1 MRVLLVEED
10 AATAARI
17 GGLLAG
23 EGCAVT
29 HAPTGEV
36 ALNLTRTDGAFD
48 LLMVDVREG
57 KTGSALAP
65 YLRNEHSLPVV
76 FIMSLSERD
85 ALEWTVPIHCLG
97 CIIKESQDAV
107 LQFALRALLG
117 SLTPPGFRGLFAHH
131 TAMLLLV
138 SPSDGAITDANDAA
152 VKFYGYP
159 RDTLLGMKI
168 FDINQLPPDEVR
180 RVMTAVGQQRHAYF
194 VFPHRL
200 ANGEIR
206 QVEVYSSPIEMEGQP
221 LLLSILHDI
230 TERRQTQRALKVSEE
245 KFSQAFHRSPDAV
258 TINRLEDGLYVDVNQ
273 GFTAILG
280 YEAEEV
286 LGRSSVQGDLGIWA
300 RQEDRT
306 RLLRILE
313 ERGEAVGFEAS
324 FRRKDGSTI
333 VGLMSARIIEIDGVK
348 HNLAITRDISERKR
362 MEEELAEQNE
372 RLAVTLESM
381 GDGVIATDQDK
392 KVLLINKAA
401 EDLTGWEEG
410 SALGRG
416 LVEVLP
422 IADRETGKPCEDP
435 EAVALASGLGAAS
448 SHGVL
453 LLSRD
458 GREHIVEINGS
469 LIHDMESRAIGTV
482 LIFRDVTLREKMEER
497 LQTADK
503 LESISLLAGG
513 IAHDFNNI
521 LTGVLGNLSLAGLE
535 VPRDS
540 ELHQRLDEAER
551 ATLRARDL
559 TRQLLTFAR
568 GGAPVKR
575 LTRVD
580 RVVREAAVFAA
591 RGSAAFVSVEVAD
604 DLWPAEVDEGQVGQ
618 VIRNI
623 VINAVQAMPS
633 GGGITVSMNN
643 TAVEPESAH
652 PLPPGPYV
660 RIAIRDEG
668 IGIPDKL
675 LKKIFDPYFTT
686 KQAGSGLGLAT
697 SYSIVRNHQGHIEVS
712 SVPGEGSTF
721 VIYLP
726 ASKDGEVSRE
736 AQETLESSI
745 RGRKVLVM
753 DDEEKVRTIVIQML
767 KVLGFPA
774 TGARDGAAALELFET
789 ARQDGTPYD
798 LVILDLTIA
807 GGMGGRE
814 AMAGLLALDPRA
826 RVVVS
831 SGYSNDPILA
841 NYREYGFR
849 AVLPKPYMMKDLTR
863 VLREVFEG

>member
-10 AATAARI
+10 AAMAARI
-17 GGLLAG
+17 GGLLVD

-29 HAPTGEV
+29 HAPTGEA
-36 ALNLTRTDGAFD
+36 ALGLTRTDGAFD
-48 LLMVDVREG
+48 LLMVDLHEAAA
-57 KTGSALAP
+57 SPLAP
-65 YLRNEHSLPVV
+65 FLRDEHSLPVI
-76 FIMSLSERD
+76 FIASLAEQGS
-85 ALEWTVPIHCLG
+85 LEWTVPPHYLG
-97 CIIKESQDAV
+97 CLIKESHDAV
-107 LQFALRALLG
+107 LRLALRALLRG
-117 SLTPPGFRGLFAHH
+117 LTSPGFRELFAHH
-131 TAMLLLV
+131 TAMMLLV
-138 SPSDGAITDANDAA
+138 SPSDGAIAEANDAA
-152 VKFYGYP
+152 VRFYGYP

-168 FDINQLPPDEVR
+168 FDINQLPPEEVR
-180 RVMTAVGQQRHAYF
+180 RKMTAVGQQRHTYF

-200 ANGEIR
+200 ATGEIR
-206 QVEVYSSPIEMEGQP
+206 QVEVYSSPIEMDGRQ
-221 LLLSILHDI
+221 LLLSIIHDI
-230 TERRQTQRALKVSEE
+230 TERWQAQRALKVSEE
-245 KFSQAFHRSPDAV
+245 KFSQAFHGSPDAV
-258 TINRLEDGLYVDVNQ
+258 TINRLEDGLYVEVNQ
-273 GFTAILG
+273 GFTTILG
-280 YEAEEV
+280 YTAEEV
-286 LGRSSVQGDLGIWA
+286 LGRSSVPGDLGIWA
-300 RQEDRT
+300 GKEDRA

-313 ERGEAVGFEAS
+313 ERGEVIGFEAL

-333 VGLMSARIIEIDGVK
+333 VGLMSARVIEIDGVK

-372 RLAVTLESM
+372 RLAVTLESI
-381 GDGVIATDQDK
+381 GDGVIATDQRK

-401 EDLTGWEEG
+401 EALTGWEDG
-410 SALGRG
+410 SALGRR

-422 IADRETGKPCEDP
+422 IADRVTGKPWEDP

-448 SHGVL
+448 SHGAL

-458 GREHIVEINGS
+458 GREHVVEINGS

-482 LIFRDVTLREKMEER
+482 LIFRDVTLREKMEEK

-521 LTGVLGNLSLAGLE
+521 LTGVLGNLSLAGLD

-580 RVVREAAVFAA
+580 RVVREAAVFAS
-591 RGSAAFVSVEVAD
+591 RGSAVFVGVEVAD
-604 DLWPAEVDEGQVGQ
+604 DLWPAEVDEGQVSQ
-618 VIRNI
+618 VIQNI

-633 GGGITVSMNN
+633 GGAITVSMSN
-643 TAVEPESAH
+643 AVVEPGNAH
-652 PLPPGPYV
+652 PLLPGPYV

-668 IGIPDKL
+668 IGIPEKL

-697 SYSIVRNHQGHIEVS
+697 SYSIVRNHQGHIEVIS
-712 SVPGEGSTF
+712 APGQGSTF
-721 VIYLP
+721 IIHLP
-726 ASKDGEVSRE
+726 AVKNGQVSRE
-736 AQETLESSI
+736 ARETLESSI
-745 RGRKVLVM
+745 RGRNVLVM
-753 DDEEKVRTIVIQML
+753 DDEEEVRAIAIQML
-767 KVLGFPA
+767 KVLGFPS
-774 TGARDGAAALELFET
+774 TGARDGAAALELFKA
-789 ARQDGTPYD
+789 ARQEGAPYD
-798 LVILDLTIA
+798 LVILDLTVA

-814 AMAGLLALDPRA
+814 AMDGLLALDPHV

>member
-1 MRVLLVEED
+1 MRVLLVEKD
-10 AATAARI
+10 AARAARI
-17 GGLLAG
+17 GGLLAH

-29 HAPTGEV
+29 HALNGEA
-36 ALNLTRTDGAFD
+36 ALDLTRTDGSFD
-48 LLMVDVREG
+48 LLMADVRE
-57 KTGSALAP
+57 AAVPPLLP
-65 YLRNEHSLPVV
+65 YLREDRSPPAVL
-76 FIMSLSERD
+76 ITSLSEQD
-85 ALEWTVPIHCLG
+85 ALEWTGSIHCFG
-97 CIIKESQDAV
+97 FIIRESNDAV
-107 LQFALRALLG
+107 LRSSLRALIR
-117 SLTPPGFRGLFAHH
+117 SFSPPGFRELFAHH
-131 TAMLLLV
+131 AAMILLV
-138 SPSDGAITDANDAA
+138 SPADGSIVQANDAA
-152 VKFYGYP
+152 VRFYGYP
-159 RDTLLGMKI
+159 RETLLGMTV
-168 FDINQLPPDEVR
+168 FDINQLPADEVKR
-180 RVMTAVGQQRHAYF
+180 MMAAARQERDAYF
-194 VFPHRL
+194 VFPHRQ
-200 ANGEIR
+200 AGGEIR
-206 QVEVYSSPIEMEGQP
+206 SVEVYSSPIEMEGRRF
-221 LLLSILHDI
+221 LLSILHDI
-230 TERRQTQRALKVSEE
+230 TERRLTQRALKVSEE

-258 TINRLEDGLYVDVNQ
+258 TINRLDDGLYIDVNQ
-273 GFTAILG
+273 GFTTILG
-280 YEAEEV
+280 WEAAEV
-286 LGRSSVQGDLGIWA
+286 LGRSSVPGDLGIWA
-300 RQEDRT
+300 RQEDRA

-313 ERGEAVGFEAS
+313 ERGEVRGFEAR
-324 FRRKDGSTI
+324 FRRKDGSLI

-348 HNLAITRDISERKR
+348 HNLAITRDISERTR

-372 RLAVTLESM
+372 RLAVTLESI

-392 KVLLINKAA
+392 RVLLINKAA
-401 EDLTGWEEG
+401 EALTGWEEG

-416 LVEVLP
+416 LAEVFP
-422 IADRETGKPCEDP
+422 IADRVTGKPWDDP
-435 EAVALASGLGAAS
+435 EAVALAAGLGAAPA
-448 SHGVL
+448 HGAL

-458 GREHIVEINGS
+458 GREYIVEINGS

-482 LIFRDVTLREKMEER
+482 LIFRDVTLREKMEEK

-521 LTGVLGNLSLAGLE
+521 LTGVLGNLSLAGLD

-540 ELHQRLDEAER
+540 ELRQRLEEAER

-591 RGSAAFVSVEVAD
+591 RGSTVSCRFEMAD
-604 DLWPAEVDEGQVGQ
+604 DLWAAEVDEGQLGQ
-618 VIRNI
+618 VIQNM

-633 GGGITVSMNN
+633 GGGITVSVSN
-643 TAVEPESAH
+643 AVVESGGAQ

-668 IGIPDKL
+668 IGIPEKL

-712 SVPGEGSTF
+712 SAPGEGSTF
-721 VIYLP
+721 IIHLP
-726 ASKDGEVSRE
+726 ALKNGQVSGE
-736 AQETLESSI
+736 APETLESSI
-745 RGRKVLVM
+745 QGRKVLVM
-753 DDEEKVRTIVIQML
+753 DDEEKVRAIAIQML

-774 TGARDGAAALELFET
+774 TGARDGTAALELYGK
-789 ARQDGTPYD
+789 ARREGTPFD
-798 LVILDLTIA
+798 LVILDLTVA

-814 AMAGLLALDPRA
+814 TIAGLLALDPDA

-841 NYREYGFR
+841 HYHEYGFR

-863 VLREVFEG
+863 VLREAFEN

>member
-10 AATAARI
+10 AAVAARI
-17 GGLLAG
+17 GGLLVN

-29 HAPTGEV
+29 HARTGE
-36 ALNLTRTDGAFD
+36 AAIDLTRTNGAFD

-57 KTGSALAP
+57 SVSPLAP
-65 YLRNEHSLPVV
+65 LLRDEHSLPVV
-76 FIMSLSERD
+76 FITSLAERD
-85 ALEWTVPIHCLG
+85 SLEWAVTVHCLG
-97 CIIKESQDAV
+97 CIIKESPDA
-107 LQFALRALLG
+107 ALRLALHALIR
-117 SLTPPGFRGLFAHH
+117 SLTPPGFRELFAHH
-131 TAMLLLV
+131 TAMMLLV
-138 SPSDGAITDANDAA
+138 SPSDGAIAEANDAA

-180 RVMTAVGQQRHAYF
+180 RKMTAAGQQRHTHF

-200 ANGEIR
+200 STGETR
-206 QVEVYSSPIEMEGQP
+206 QVEVYSSPIEMEGRQ
-221 LLLSILHDI
+221 LLLSIIHDI
-230 TERRQTQRALKVSEE
+230 TERRQTQQALKVSEE

-258 TINRLEDGLYVDVNQ
+258 TINRLDDGLYVDVNQ
-273 GFTAILG
+273 GFTTILG
-280 YEAEEV
+280 YTAEEV
-286 LGRSSVQGDLGIWA
+286 LGRSSVPGDLGIWA
-300 RQEDRT
+300 RREDRA
-306 RLLRILE
+306 RLLRILA
-313 ERGEAVGFEAS
+313 ERGEAVGFEAL

-372 RLAVTLESM
+372 RLAVTLESI
-381 GDGVIATDQDK
+381 GDGVIATDQRK

-401 EDLTGWEEG
+401 EALTGWEEG
-410 SALGRG
+410 SALGRR

-422 IADRETGKPCEDP
+422 IADRVTGKPWEDP
-435 EAVALASGLGAAS
+435 EAVALASGLGAAP
-448 SHGVL
+448 SHGAL

-469 LIHDMESRAIGTV
+469 LIHDMDSRAIGTV
-482 LIFRDVTLREKMEER
+482 LIFRDMTLREKMEEK

-521 LTGVLGNLSLAGLE
+521 LTGVLGNLSLAGLD

-591 RGSAAFVSVEVAD
+591 RGSAAFCRFEVAD

-618 VIRNI
+618 VIQNM

-633 GGGITVSMNN
+633 GGAITVSVTNA
-643 TAVEPESAH
+643 AVEPGSAH
-652 PLPPGPYV
+652 TLPPGPYV

-712 SVPGEGSTF
+712 SAPGEGSTF
-721 VIYLP
+721 VIHLP
-726 ASKDGEVSRE
+726 AVKNGQVSRE
-736 AQETLESSI
+736 AQEALESSI

-753 DDEEKVRTIVIQML
+753 DDEEKVRAIAIQML

-774 TGARDGAAALELFET
+774 TGARDGAAALELFKR
-789 ARQDGTPYD
+789 ARQEGVPFD
-798 LVILDLTIA
+798 LVILDLTVA

-814 AMAGLLALDPRA
+814 AMAGLLALDPHA

-841 NYREYGFR
+841 NYYTYGFR
-849 AVLPKPYMMKDLTR
+849 AMLPKPYMMKDLTR